1 MQCGGG
7 NLEIGIGE
15 WQPKAVKLSVD
26 IAAGARDGGV
36 VAEDRNRWKDPGFY
50 LLEMKF
56 AVRRPVCP
64 LVEFPNDDGA
74 GELLGARNGFQPAK
88 VGGQRPAAQNLGNG
102 VGVEEKGHALTSE
115 RRRASRRRP
124 AKLPNRVR

>member
-1 MQCGGG
+1 MAEVAGHKVEAMMQCGGG

-26 IAAGARDGGV
+26 IAAGARDGG
-36 VAEDRNRWKDPGFY
+36 
-50 LLEMKF
+50 
-56 AVRRPVCP
+56 
-64 LVEFPNDDGA
+64 
-74 GELLGARNGFQPAK
+74 
-88 VGGQRPAAQNLGNG
+88 QRPAAQNLGNG
-102 VGVEEKGHALTSE
+102 VGVEEKGHALTFE